1 MAQWLKQSTAFT
13 FRIGPF
19 VHSTDGFTP
28 ETALTIA
35 YTACLISKNGGAFAA
50 KNDTT
55 NLTSTGTTEGY
66 YTCVLNTTDTGTPGP
81 FRVHI
86 YVSGALPVW
95 QDFMVMPANVI
106 ESLVKGVEW
115 LEVTALANK
124 TAQVG
129 SDLVVYK
136 QDDSTEQFRNV
147 GTFSAAGST
156 DVLIAL
162 AGKT

>member
-1 MAQWLKQSTAFT
+1 MQWLKQSTAYT

-19 VHSTDGFTP
+19 VDSTDGFTP
-28 ETALTIA
+28 ETSLTIA
-35 YTACLISKNGGAFAA
+35 YTACLVSKAGAAFGA
-50 KNDTT
+50 KSDTT

-66 YTCVLNTTDTGTPGP
+66 YTCVLNTTDTATLGP

-95 QDFMVMPANVI
+95 QDFMVVPPNVY

-115 LEVTALANK
+115 LEVTADAPK
-124 TAQVG
+124 VG
-129 SDLVVYK
+129 ISGTDITTYK
-136 QDDSTEQFRNV
+136 QDDTTAQYVCV
-147 GTFSAAGST
+147 GTFASGA
-156 DVLIAL
+156 DVLTAR